1 MTKQVPSKHDTTR
14 TVISILPLATF
25 HQWLIKLVDCSTQCA
40 NLTSVSL
47 LLFLSLSLQLFLW
60 TPVQTVTVTD
70 IVLKQWRV
78 CCLGEWVFF
87 RIFFFFFSFFF
98 FEVFAKKKKKTQST
112 LYGSLTLLHFSV
124 DGRPGSLIELDEL
137 DHWRSEGLKFLVFS
151 FLFFFFLVLFIMN

>member
-47 LLFLSLSLQLFLW
+47 LFFLSLSHW
-60 TPVQTVTVTD
+60 TPVRTVTVTD

-87 RIFFFFFSFFF
+87 LIFFFFFSFFF

-137 DHWRSEGLKFLVFS
+137 DHWRSEGLKFLVLSCLFFS
-151 FLFFFFLVLFIMN
+151 FLWSFL